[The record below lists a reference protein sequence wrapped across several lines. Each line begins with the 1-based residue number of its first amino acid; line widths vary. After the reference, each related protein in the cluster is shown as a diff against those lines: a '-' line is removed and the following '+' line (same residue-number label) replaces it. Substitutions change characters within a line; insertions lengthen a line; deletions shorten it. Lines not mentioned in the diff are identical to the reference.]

1 MLVLFVLISIIL
13 LVLLFWSLNFLR
25 VRRLFARGNVCIC
38 GLRGRG
44 KDMLM
49 GNIACRSKRPYASNI
64 DYGGRYLPLMLSDIC
79 VPDVYSNFISGE
91 IVPYSF
97 PYPEGTDIYISDA
110 GVYLP
115 CQYNDRLNRSFA
127 GLCTF
132 AALSRHVGNCNVH
145 YNTQSLNRVW
155 DKMREQSDEYI
166 MTMRCKVIFG
176 KFVFQKVR
184 IYEKYQSAV
193 DAVPPLRLRSPILGS
208 TGRTMVNIER
218 QKYEIQ
224 YGKIKSRTL
233 FYINKSRYDT
243 RYFRTLLGGK
253 NDA

>member
-1 MLVLFVLISIIL
+1 MLLFAILTCIIL
-13 LVLLFWSLNFLR
+13 LALLLWSFNFQH

-44 KDMLM
+44 KDLLM

-64 DYGGRYLPLMLSDIC
+64 DYGGKYLPLTLSEVCIPDI
-79 VPDVYSNFISGE
+79 YSNFIGGE
-91 IVPYSF
+91 IIPYSF
-97 PYPEGTDIYISDA
+97 PYPDGTDIYISDA

-115 CQYNDRLNRSFA
+115 CQYNDRLNRTFP

-145 YNTQSLNRVW
+145 YNTQALNRVW
-155 DKMREQSDEYI
+155 DKMREQSDQYI
-166 MTMRCKVIFG
+166 MTMGCKVLFG
-176 KFVFQKVR
+176 KFVIQKVR
-184 IYEKYQSAV
+184 IYEKYQSAI

-218 QKYEIQ
+218 QKYQIQ
-224 YGKIKSRTL
+224 YGKIISRTL
-233 FYINKSRYDT
+233 FYINRSSYDSRY
-243 RYFRTLLGGK
+243 FKTLLGGDS
-253 NDA
+253 NA

>member
-1 MLVLFVLISIIL
+1 MLALIILICVILLALVLCSI
-13 LVLLFWSLNFLR
+13 NFHR

-64 DYGGRYLPLMLSDIC
+64 NYGGKYLPLSLSCVC
-79 VPDVYSNFISGE
+79 VPDIYSNFISGDIE
-91 IVPYSF
+91 PYAY
-97 PYPEGTDIYISDA
+97 PYPDGTDIYISDA

-115 CQYNDRLNRSFA
+115 CQFNDRLNRTYS
-127 GLCTF
+127 GLSTF

-155 DKMREQSDEYI
+155 DKMREQSDQYI
-166 MTMRCKVIFG
+166 MVMGCKVIFG

-193 DAVPPLRLRSPILGS
+193 DSVPPLRLRSPILGS
-208 TGRTMVNIER
+208 TGRTMVSIER
-218 QKYEIQ
+218 QKYQIQ
-224 YGKIKSRTL
+224 YGKISSRTL
-233 FYINKSRYDT
+233 FYINRSSYDT
-243 RYFRTLLGGK
+243 RYFKTLLRGDS
-253 NDA
+253 NA